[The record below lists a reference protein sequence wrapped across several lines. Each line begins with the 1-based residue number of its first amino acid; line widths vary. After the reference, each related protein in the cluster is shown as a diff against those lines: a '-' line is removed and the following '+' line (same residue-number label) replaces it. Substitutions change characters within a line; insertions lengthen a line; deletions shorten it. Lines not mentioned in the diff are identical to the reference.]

1 MHQQNALQPALV
13 DKEAALLCSVLES
26 QTRTMSHQVA
36 LLLHQ
41 HQHGQAPSGQL
52 LLQNGD
58 SQTGASPGGA
68 TGTPV
73 QFRNVQVSQ

>member
-1 MHQQNALQPALV
+1 M
-13 DKEAALLCSVLES
+13 DKEAALPCSVLET

-36 LLLHQ
+36 LLL

-58 SQTGASPGGA
+58 RQTGASPGGA
-68 TGTPV
+68 TGTSV